1 MAARTK
7 RARGLGV
14 FDYIFEDAF
23 KTAANAAIFCKWQTI
38 RGITLV
44 VDATKIQQIAT
55 KLNFSAARVVQ
66 MYTLGSQSSSP

>member
-1 MAARTK
+1 MAGRTK

-14 FDYIFEDAF
+14 FDYKIEDAS
-23 KTAANAAIFCKWQTI
+23 KTATMLPFFCKWQTI